1 MEALLESSVTA
12 KSTPT
17 QGHVEP
23 DTAQKTPPAP
33 LEKEVSNLVINDAG
47 EQKFIGSSSGL
58 SLFSPRGLAWI
69 QRKLGSDKMVAIFRK
84 VQQRSPMWPSI
95 RFGRQSNEPSDI
107 YPFPPREIAVYL
119 VDCYFKT
126 FNAVYPLFSRDT
138 FWELFER
145 QYSDTPPPDGSW
157 ISALSIVLSIGC
169 TLATDAVLRNISMV
183 DPSFTSN
190 LMDIAWKYFKNASSM
205 IPTLLFIQYDLL
217 TVQTLIGMAYIM
229 QTQMHPEGAFLL
241 IGIAARVCSSL
252 GLHRHL
258 ESFGLTESESYQR
271 QRVFWILCVIDKD
284 MSIRIGRPSAID
296 DDDAEIEIV
305 SQPSQG
311 EISIP
316 VTGER
321 SGFYP
326 FQSLCSLALI
336 QSRIFHE
343 LYAAKARNNTTAER
357 LESISKLDAELHNWK
372 EQIPSEI
379 RPENPIYCDKE
390 FRHSVLQLHYSYY
403 HCLTAIHRVNAH
415 HELWASEDTGHP
427 DSQKSTPSSGAA
439 PDDDGS
445 KHRTQSS
452 YALCLMSARSSLL
465 LTVSYLDEYDVRNK
479 LIWLAPYFPVTS
491 FLALFT
497 HILHNPLDSRA
508 AADLALMAQTITSL
522 HKLVGTDDRT
532 LFSFIT
538 NVLDDSLQIAKQH
551 VQDSQAKSS
560 PQNSIANVTSDVTIE
575 APNKSQFAT
584 GQQAVFN
591 MPTSSMSLPTQVNNA
606 ATSGMG
612 QQPLNAVNTF
622 AVPQTFDPTYQPDFD
637 FNNLDFTTQ
646 LANQGQYN
654 TQGMMSMDDP
664 FLLLEYGEWDWTY

>member
-12 KSTPT
+12 KSTPPPN
-17 QGHVEP
+17 HVEP
-23 DTAQKTPPAP
+23 EPAQKSPPAS

-58 SLFSPRGLAWI
+58 SLFSPRGLAWV

-84 VQQRSPMWPSI
+84 FQQGSPMWPSF
-95 RFGRQSNEPSDI
+95 RFGHQLNEPSDI
-107 YPFPPREIAVYL
+107 YPFPPREIALYL
-119 VDCYFKT
+119 VDCFFKT

-145 QYSDTPPPDGSW
+145 QYSDNPPPQRSW

-169 TLATDAVLRNISMV
+169 SLATDAVLNNITMV
-183 DPSFTSN
+183 NPSFTSN
-190 LMDIAWKYFKNASSM
+190 LMDLAWKYFKNASS
-205 IPTLLFIQYDLL
+205 IVPTLLFTQYDLL
-217 TVQTLIGMAYIM
+217 MVQTLIGMAYVM

-241 IGIAARVCSSL
+241 IGIAARVSSSL

-258 ESFGLTESESYQR
+258 EGFGLSESESYQR
-271 QRVFWILCVIDKD
+271 QRVFWILYVIDKD

-316 VTGER
+316 TSTGER
-321 SGFYP
+321 GNFYP

-357 LESISKLDAELHNWK
+357 LESISKLDAELHDWK

-379 RPENPIYCDKE
+379 RPENPIHCDKE
-390 FRHSVLQLHYSYY
+390 YRHSVLQLHYSYY

-415 HELWASEDTGHP
+415 HELWASEDTEQP
-427 DSQKSTPSSGAA
+427 DSQKSTPSSGPHAE
-439 PDDDGS
+439 DEGS

-465 LTVSYLDEYDVRNK
+465 LTASYLDEYDIRNK

-508 AADLALMAQTITSL
+508 DADLALMVQTIISL
-522 HKLVGTDDRT
+522 HKLVGTDDRS

-538 NVLDDSLQIAKQH
+538 NVLDDCIQVAKQH
-551 VQDSQAKSS
+551 VQDSRAKSP
-560 PQNSIANVTSDVTIE
+560 PQNSVAGVVGGVSMGT
-575 APNKSQFAT
+575 PSQPQFTT

-591 MPTSSMSLPTQVNNA
+591 MPASSISLPTQVSANTLA
-606 ATSGMG
+606 MG
-612 QQPLNAVNTF
+612 QQPLNAANTF
-622 AVPQTFDPTYQPDFD
+622 AVPQAFEPTYQPDFD
-637 FNNLDFTTQ
+637 FNNVDFTTQ
-646 LANQGQYN
+646 LANQGQYD